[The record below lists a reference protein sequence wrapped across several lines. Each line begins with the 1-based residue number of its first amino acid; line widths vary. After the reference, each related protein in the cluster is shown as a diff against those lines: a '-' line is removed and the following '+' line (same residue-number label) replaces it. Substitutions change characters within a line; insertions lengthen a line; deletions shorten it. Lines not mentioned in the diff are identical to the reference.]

1 MEDST
6 FQVLIAEQANLFATL
21 NSLAA
26 GTCAAVI
33 WPKLFAS
40 EFSDAMPALTQAS
53 FETYD
58 VERLYPPIMKIGP
71 AVYDYYTKAA
81 VDDSYWRQ
89 AHYAGVVLTRIF
101 NGADPVALILE
112 KLRRGL
118 GISVSPATI
127 RGRPLHVGIL
137 REFRSTSKIHYDE
150 IVREYPG
157 GLDVEPIVQLAF
169 NLHLAAS
176 DDGNVLTVW
185 KHRWVPC
192 DDRLKDGYGWHPD
205 LMHQIPSATV
215 YAHAGDAVWFDS
227 RNFHQVASCSLSRR
241 ITLSFFCGF
250 TMAGELIVW
259 S

>member
-1 MEDST
+1 MEDPT
-6 FQVLIAEQANLFATL
+6 FEVLTGGESNLFATL
-21 NSLAA
+21 NRLAA

-33 WPKLFAS
+33 WPKLFAG
-40 EFSDAMPALTQAS
+40 ELSDVMPALTQAS

-58 VERLYPPIMKIGP
+58 EERLYPPIMKIGP

-81 VDDSYWRQ
+81 VDDSYWQQ
-89 AHYAGVVLTRIF
+89 AHHASGVLTRIF
-101 NGADPVALILE
+101 SGADPVALILE

-118 GISVSPATI
+118 GIPVGPAKI
-127 RGRPLHVGIL
+127 NGRPLNVGIL
-137 REFRSTSKIHYDE
+137 REFQSASKIHYDE

-157 GLDVEPIVQLAF
+157 RLDVEPIVQLAF
-169 NLHLAAS
+169 NLHLAAP
-176 DDGNVLTVW
+176 DDGNALTVW

-192 DDRLKDGYGWHPD
+192 DDRLKDGYGWHQD
-205 LMHQIPSATV
+205 LMLQIPSATV
-215 YAHAGDAVWFDS
+215 YARAGDAVWFDS
-227 RNFHQVASCSLSRR
+227 RNFHQVARCAQSRR